1 MSSLPINERSILSV
15 TKSTT
20 KDPTQGTTTTTKE
33 RKYTVLAVAILS
45 LSTVGLTGLSVAH
58 YISSGRGRG
67 DNRVRGGVGGGGI
80 RASVDTVDG
89 LLLLTSSVDLRS
101 DSDGKCNPA
110 SGTWGG
116 KSFQRAGDTPYETCF
131 QNEYT
136 KEECWSKSYF
146 DGGDIGGW
154 QECFPTGGDWH
165 FLNSGAATSTCG
177 SPCQQFCP
185 TDDDY

>member
-1 MSSLPINERSILSV
+1 MSSSIIPTINERSRFAV
-15 TKSTT
+15 TKSVQ
-20 KDPTQGTTTTTKE
+20 DPTQATATATATATTKKK
-33 RKYTVLAVAILS
+33 KYTVLAAAAVMLS
-45 LSTVGLTGLSVAH
+45 ATGFAVTQYHPS
-58 YISSGRGRG
+58 SSGDNGR
-67 DNRVRGGVGGGGI
+67 GGGI